1 MKHFYLR
8 VQALSPLAIRSDHA
22 EGGAKTA
29 QYIPGATLLG
39 SLAAA
44 HRMLREKEHPEFA
57 NFFLKEQVYFP
68 HLYPAL
74 FNKSKSGIHSS
85 FMPVVPFPKTAQTC
99 KRFSGFLPMPDED
112 SDEKRH
118 GIRDSLLDWSVFSL
132 LEHSERATPSI
143 QDLLKPLHAHK
154 DCTYLQQVNNDQ
166 VRCGQVMDHASGY
179 YRRGRL
185 NMTQRMK
192 AKTDQ
197 TRLQTRT
204 GVNRDWGVVEEGI
217 LYNREVFDA
226 GMFFWGEL
234 LLADDLP
241 DNSSNRLTK
250 DFKTFVQE
258 ANEEDCI
265 LIGTGRTRGLG
276 SIKVEIWDEVQVKD
290 IRSREIMLFTQR
302 LNLFNTTLQ
311 QRAQAAGVN
320 VPNHFYFAVT
330 LQSPSVLCDPYLR
343 YQTILDTKLLEKEL
357 GLRENTCKHIYQSTG
372 MQRIS
377 GWNELWGTP
386 RTNDYALE
394 MGSTFLFAYIGE
406 VNTPFFNALHALQE
420 RGIGRRR
427 AEGFGRISISDPF
440 HLEGEQA

>member
-29 QYIPGATLLG
+29 LYIPGATLLG

-44 HRMLREKEHPEFA
+44 HRMLREGEHTEFA
-57 NFFLKEQVYFP
+57 DFFLKEQVYFP

-74 FNKSKSGIHSS
+74 FNSSKSGIHGSI
-85 FMPVVPFPKTAQTC
+85 MPVVPFPKTAQTC
-99 KRFSGFLPMPDED
+99 KRFSGFMAMPDED

-118 GIRDSLLDWSVFSL
+118 GIRDSLLDWGVFSL
-132 LEHSERATPSI
+132 LEQAERATPSI
-143 QDLLKPLHAHK
+143 QDLLKPLHSHK
-154 DCTYLQQVNNDQ
+154 DCVYITQVNNNQ
-166 VRCGQVMDHASGY
+166 VRCGQVMDHANGY

-192 AKTDQ
+192 AQ
-197 TRLQTRT
+197 ANNTRLQTRT

-217 LYNREVFDA
+217 LYNREVFDE
-226 GMFFWGEL
+226 GMLFWGEL

-241 DNSSNRLTK
+241 DDLSDK
-250 DFKTFVQE
+250 FADDFKTFVDY
-258 ANEEDCI
+258 ANEEECI

-276 SIKVEIWDEVQVKD
+276 SVKVEVWDEEKVTD
-290 IRSREIMLFTQR
+290 IRSREIALFTKR
-302 LNLFNTTLQ
+302 LNLFDTTLRQ
-311 QRAQAAGVN
+311 QAQAAGVSTLD
-320 VPNHFYFAVT
+320 HFYFAIT
-330 LQSPSVLCDPYLR
+330 LHSASILCDPYLR
-343 YQTILDTKLLEKEL
+343 YQTALETKLLEKEL
-357 GLRENTCKHIYQSTG
+357 GVAENSSKHIYQSTG
-372 MQRIS
+372 MQHIT

-386 RTNDYALE
+386 RTNDYAIE
-394 MGSTFLFAYIGE
+394 MGSTFLFAYTGE
-406 VNTPFFNALHALQE
+406 ADTIFFNALHALEE